1 MSTHKNNSLGELLL
15 AKGLITSAQL
25 EEARAVARHGS
36 TLQRALVQAG
46 VISEEDLVNFIAEH
60 MDVPRL
66 ELGNFD
72 INDALILLIPE
83 TLARKYLCI
92 PVLKIEDS
100 LTCAMADVFDLDAL
114 DELANVTGMT
124 IEPAVATEA
133 EIRAV
138 LDKHYGVKGNFGE
151 VIEEFE
157 ARNWGSMEEVSTDE
171 VNRLRGLVEE
181 APIIRMVDKILDE
194 AVDQRASDVHL
205 APQEDRFVIRF
216 RIDGFLHEKDTLAM
230 KFHPAVISRV
240 KILAN
245 LDISERRR
253 PQDGRFQIKVHDKP
267 VDVRVSCVPTIYGEK
282 IVLRLLDLGTAL
294 LPLTQIGL
302 PDDVMPGYRSLLGQ
316 PNGILLVAGP
326 TGSGKTTTLYSSLNE
341 INSSDKNVITL
352 EDPVEYRLKGITQ
365 IQVNPSV
372 DLTFANGL
380 RSILRQD
387 PDIILVGEIRDLDTA
402 EMAVQAS
409 LTGHLVLSTLH
420 TNDAP
425 SAVTRLTDMGIE
437 PYLIA
442 SALIGVL
449 AQRLVR
455 LKCRPCNGRGCQR
468 CLQSGY
474 SGRTGIYEMML
485 PNEDIRRLALAKS
498 SAEDIRRAAVDNGM
512 RTLHDD
518 GMQKVAAGLTS
529 REEVLRV
536 IKEG

>member
-1 MSTHKNNSLGELLL
+1 ML
-15 AKGLITSAQL
+15 AKGLISAQQL
-25 EEARAVARHGS
+25 EEARAIARHGS
-36 TLQRALVQAG
+36 TLQRALIKSGA
-46 VISEEDLVNFIAEH
+46 ISEEDLVNFIAEN
-60 MDVPRL
+60 MDIPRL
-66 ELGNFD
+66 ELGNFEID
-72 INDALILLIPE
+72 DKLIALIPE

-92 PVLKIEDS
+92 PVLRIEDS

-114 DELANVTGMT
+114 DEIAGVTGLT
-124 IEPAVATEA
+124 IEPAVATER

-138 LDKHYGVKGNFGE
+138 LDQQYGVKGDFGE
-151 VIEEFE
+151 VIAEYE
-157 ARNWGSMEEVSTDE
+157 ARNWGSMDEVSADE
-171 VNRLRGLVEE
+171 VSRLRGLVEE
-181 APIIRMVDKILDE
+181 APIIRMVEKILND
-194 AVDQRASDVHL
+194 AAAQRASDIHL

-216 RIDGFLHEKDTLAM
+216 RIDGFLQDKDSLDT

-253 PQDGRFQIKVHDKP
+253 PQDGRFQMTAQDRPI
-267 VDVRVSCVPTIYGEK
+267 DVRVSCVPTIYGEK
-282 IVLRLLDLGTAL
+282 IVMRLLDLGTAL
-294 LPLTQIGL
+294 RPLTDIGL
-302 PDDVMPGYRSLLGQ
+302 SADVLTAYRALLRQ

-341 INSSDKNVITL
+341 INSPDKNVITL
-352 EDPVEYRLKGITQ
+352 EDPVEYRLKGLTQ
-365 IQVNPSV
+365 MQVNPSV

-455 LKCRPCNGRGCQR
+455 LKCRHCSGNGCPH
-468 CLQSGY
+468 CLESGY
-474 SGRTGIYEMML
+474 AGRTGIYELML
-485 PNEDIRRLALAKS
+485 PTEDIRQLILQKA
-498 SAEDIRRAAVDNGM
+498 SAEDIRRAALNGGM
-512 RTLHDD
+512 QTLHDD
-518 GMQKVAAGLTS
+518 GMAKVQAGLTS
-529 REEVLRV
+529 QGEVLRV